1 MQTVIEK
8 KVFEAIRLQVKTAL
22 DYEVLIRIARKKGSD
37 KGLKT
42 YLENQLR
49 SAKQKLRRIQDKRTR
64 LYEDY
69 VEGILDGAEYAF
81 AKQQYESEYE
91 SIEMSYEKL
100 SIRLNDLQE
109 AFSTEN
115 KWITLMKSVR
125 NAKKL
130 SQALVD
136 AVVDQIRVYDGGS
149 IEVVMK
155 YQDVYEMTGNYIRQV
170 ENKS

>member
-1 MQTVIEK
+1 M
-8 KVFEAIRLQVKTAL
+8 
-22 DYEVLIRIARKKGSD
+22 EV
-37 KGLKT
+37 
-42 YLENQLR
+42 
-49 SAKQKLRRIQDKRTR
+49 
-64 LYEDY
+64 
-69 VEGILDGAEYAF
+69 ILDGAEYAF

-100 SIRLNDLQE
+100 SIKLNDLQE